1 MFCQKRIS
9 WNQNLQIILI
19 LGKEKK
25 DQVNPVSNKMKWKEC
40 SKEFCFFEK
49 WIFDLIYSALKVLL
63 QLFLNLYL
71 GIRDKLQRSQ
81 FLVLLKLE
89 MSQSKTMQ
97 SQLKHDWNE
106 IRVKIK

>member
-9 WNQNLQIILI
+9 WNQNLRIILI

-49 WIFDLIYSALKVLL
+49 VLL
-63 QLFLNLYL
+63 QLFFKFVPGHSRQVAAFAVFSLT
-71 GIRDKLQRSQ
+71 QA
-81 FLVLLKLE
+81 
-89 MSQSKTMQ
+89 
-97 SQLKHDWNE
+97 
-106 IRVKIK
+106 